1 MVRDLPPERRAANAR
16 ALNGY
21 LGAFK
26 LGVPVMVEVSGPIAG
41 ECSAADRMR
50 GRLFKPTAVP
60 ALPLPDCDRAGN
72 GCACCYSPVVQDG
85 A

>member
-1 MVRDLPPERRAANAR
+1 MARGFPPERHAANAR
-16 ALNGY
+16 ALEGY
-21 LGAFK
+21 LKAYG

-60 ALPLPDCDRAGN
+60 AIPLPDCDRAGN
-72 GCACCYSPVVQDG
+72 GCACCYSPVVQDE